1 MEQDRKPRNKSTHL
15 SSINLWQR
23 RQDYNGGEKVSS
35 INVALKI
42 GQLYVNLEYSLV
54 P

>member
-1 MEQDRKPRNKSTHL
+1 MEQDRKAEINLAHL
-15 SSINLWQR
+15 SSINHKQR
-23 RQDYNGGEKVSS
+23 RQDYNEGEKASS